1 MNIKLV
7 LTVTSD
13 QKHLNQ
19 QKKFLKKHF
28 LVKLFENM
36 KKAIPNVVRNQ
47 IKGMLLC
54 AVGGK
59 AKPLLANLAMCISL

>member
-1 MNIKLV
+1 M

-19 QKKFLKKHF
+19 QKNKKKHF

-59 AKPLLANLAMCISL
+59 AKTLLANLAMCISL